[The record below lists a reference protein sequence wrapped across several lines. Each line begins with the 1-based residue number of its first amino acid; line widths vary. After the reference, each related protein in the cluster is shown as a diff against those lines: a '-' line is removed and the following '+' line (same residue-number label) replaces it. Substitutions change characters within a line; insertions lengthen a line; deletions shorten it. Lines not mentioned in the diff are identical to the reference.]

1 MGLYNSE
8 RVDIH
13 QERVG
18 LDIDKFV
25 ILHSIVEIG
34 LTQNFRKIDVD
45 GTANLRFVFH
55 SEHPTGVRNLHKK
68 AARFLADTFAL
79 LSVWFITNDKERF
92 FVSVGMIESAGLGI
106 TIFYL
111 FFGNLGAIDGF
122 IFNLLQL
129 TF

>member
-1 MGLYNSE
+1 M
-8 RVDIH
+8 
-13 QERVG
+13 
-18 LDIDKFV
+18 
-25 ILHSIVEIG
+25 
-34 LTQNFRKIDVD
+34 
-45 GTANLRFVFH
+45 
-55 SEHPTGVRNLHKK
+55 RNLHKK

-79 LSVWFITNDKERF
+79 LSVSFITNDKERF